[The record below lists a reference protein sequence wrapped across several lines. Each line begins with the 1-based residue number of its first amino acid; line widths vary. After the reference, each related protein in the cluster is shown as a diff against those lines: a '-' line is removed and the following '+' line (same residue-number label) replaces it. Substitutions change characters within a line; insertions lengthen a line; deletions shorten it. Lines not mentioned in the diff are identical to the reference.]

1 MRTGT
6 EVPRVQSVV
15 AVRDEEARAAIPA
28 ARVGE
33 AGKGPPTGVPG
44 GGPLLSGHPGGLAI
58 QVKGQSSVP
67 SGPAAG

>member
-6 EVPRVQSVV
+6 EVPRVQCVV

-44 GGPLLSGHPGGLAI
+44 GARCSAATRGL
-58 QVKGQSSVP
+58 GYSS
-67 SGPAAG
+67 

>member
-44 GGPLLSGHPGGLAI
+44 GGPLLSGHPGGWLF
-58 QVKGQSSVP
+58 KL
-67 SGPAAG
+67 